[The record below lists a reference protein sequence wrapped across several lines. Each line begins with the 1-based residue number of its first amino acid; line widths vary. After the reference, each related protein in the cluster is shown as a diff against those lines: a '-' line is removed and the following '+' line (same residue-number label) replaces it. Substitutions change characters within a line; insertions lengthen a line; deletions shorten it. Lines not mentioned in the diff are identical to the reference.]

1 MSSFAFLRPMA
12 ACAITGLALY
22 VTRGVLDQTVTA
34 DSVVRFAMLPPWQ
47 ALLGFLCLAGLLL
60 VGIDHLN
67 APRGTT
73 AMTRPRLGELVLP
86 LFALAVL
93 LLPFLP
99 VLPDRL
105 PALQALAG
113 PMGAIVWLS
122 VAALQAW
129 VLWQSR
135 LITARSIAGWSVTTI
150 TIVLFLAATIVAG
163 SAAQKLT
170 GTALFPSGDEPHY
183 LVIAQSLWR
192 DGDLKIENN
201 HQRGDYREY
210 YPDELEPHYLTRGS
224 DGEIYS
230 IHPIGIS
237 VLLTPI
243 YALAGYKG
251 SVWALILMGALAAA
265 LAWRWTVGTINAPG
279 AATFA
284 WAAVALSAPFMF
296 NTFTVYPEIAG
307 ALAVTFALTATI
319 RAQGATSLLRW
330 IAIGMAIASLPWLST
345 KYAPM
350 SAALLLVV
358 LLRLRTDASLKTP
371 AAFLSNP
378 KVWALAS
385 MYAIS
390 LLGWFAFFYAYWGTP
405 LPMAPYGALVQTTPL
420 NLRFGAPGLLFD
432 QEYGLLAYAPVYL
445 LAATG
450 LYAMWRNGGEL
461 RRLAIEITFIFVAL
475 LTTVGAFAI
484 WWGGTSAP
492 ARPIASGLPLL
503 MLPIAVAFRSAPV
516 ASPQRAAQH
525 LLLWISIGIAAT
537 LAIGENGLLINNGRD
552 GTSALLE
559 FWSPRWQ
566 LWSLAPTFVAP
577 EWTGIA
583 WIHTAWWL
591 LILSIASV
599 VLIKARTTRAG
610 MSALIAFGTFCAAL
624 IIVAITMPWLPS
636 GPPIPQV
643 DLGAR
648 SRLSA
653 LDGFDA
659 RSRPAS
665 IIYDPLR
672 KRAAVDALPQL
683 VLGVKPMQRK
693 DPQPVR
699 VIHNGRFSLPAGT
712 YQIAID
718 FNERTFDRAYPLS
731 LQIGR
736 NGPPMQ
742 TWSLQPQ
749 PNQRW
754 ETTLWLPVDAN
765 FVGLRG
771 PAEIERAIANITI
784 TPGTVVDSGDRPRVP
799 VVLSAAAYPDA
810 SVFFHE
816 ERMYAEA
823 QGFWTIGAHA
833 SSMTVAVP
841 SGRTAPVT
849 LRVHSGGV
857 VNTATF
863 STFGWQQTIELKPGT
878 AADIELP
885 TFPSG
890 VIPLTIDV
898 ASGFSP
904 KDADPKS
911 TDRRFL
917 GIWVEVKAP
926 ATSGATADK
935 P

>member
-1 MSSFAFLRPMA
+1 MSSFAFLRPLA
-12 ACAITGLALY
+12 ACVVTGLALY
-22 VTRGVLDQTVTA
+22 VTRGVLDQTVTG
-34 DSVVRFAMLPPWQ
+34 DTVVRFAMLPPWQ
-47 ALLGFLCLAGLLL
+47 AFLGFLCLAGLLL

-73 AMTRPRLGELVLP
+73 TLDRPRLGELVLP

-93 LLPFLP
+93 LLPYLP
-99 VLPDRL
+99 FVPDQL

-113 PMGAIVWLS
+113 PLGAIVWLT
-122 VAALQAW
+122 VAGLQLW

-135 LITARSIAGWSVTTI
+135 LLTAQAIEGWSVTTI
-150 TIVLFLAATIVAG
+150 TVVLCAAGAIVAG
-163 SAAQKLT
+163 SAAQRLT

-210 YPDELEPHYLTRGS
+210 YPDDLEPHYLTRGS

-237 VLLTPI
+237 VLLAPI

-251 SVWALILMGALAAA
+251 SVWTLILMGALASA
-265 LAWRWTVGTINAPG
+265 LAWRWTVATINAPG

-284 WAAVALSAPFMF
+284 WAAIALSAPFMF

-307 ALAVTFALTATI
+307 ALAVTFALTSTI
-319 RAQGATSLLRW
+319 RATSASGLGRW
-330 IAIGMAIASLPWLST
+330 IAIGLAIAVLPWLST

-350 SAALLLVV
+350 SAALLAVV
-358 LLRLRTDASLKTP
+358 FFRLKGPATFLR
-371 AAFLSNP
+371 NP
-378 KVWALAS
+378 RVWAVVAIYATSLA
-385 MYAIS
+385 
-390 LLGWFAFFYAYWGTP
+390 GWFAFFYAYWGTP

-420 NLRFGAPGLLFD
+420 NLAFGAPGLLFD
-432 QEYGLLAYAPVYL
+432 QEYGLLAYAPVYV

-450 LYAMWRNGGEL
+450 LFSMWRSGAEL
-461 RRLAIEITFIFVAL
+461 RRLAIEIAAIFVAL
-475 LTTVGAFAI
+475 LAMVGAFAI

-516 ASPQRAAQH
+516 ASPRRAAHH

-537 LAIGENGLLINNGRD
+537 LAIGEDGLLINNGRD

-577 EWTGIA
+577 AWTAAAWGHTILWLAVTAAAAFVLMRARSNRPGI
-583 WIHTAWWL
+583 
-591 LILSIASV
+591 
-599 VLIKARTTRAG
+599 
-610 MSALIAFGTFCAAL
+610 SALIAFATFCAAL
-624 IIVAITMPWLPS
+624 TLVSITMPWLPA
-636 GPPIPQV
+636 GPPIPPV

-665 IIYDPLR
+665 MIYDPLR
-672 KRAAVDALPQL
+672 KGAAVDVLPQL
-683 VLGVKPMQRK
+683 VLGVKPEQRK

-712 YQIAID
+712 YAIAID

-736 NGPPMQ
+736 NGPPMH
-742 TWSLQPQ
+742 TWQLQPQ
-749 PNQRW
+749 PQQRW
-754 ETTLWLPVDAN
+754 ETTLWLPVDAS
-765 FVGLRG
+765 FVGFRG
-771 PAEIERAIANITI
+771 PAEIERAITNITI
-784 TPGTVVDSGDRPRVP
+784 TPRAVLDTGDRPRIP
-799 VVLSAAAYPDA
+799 VVLSAASYPAA

-816 ERMYAEA
+816 EQMYPEP
-823 QGFWTIGAHA
+823 QGFWTIGAHT
-833 SSMTVAVP
+833 SRLTVAVP
-841 SGRTAPVT
+841 NGSTAPVT
-849 LRVHSGGV
+849 LRIHSGGV
-857 VNTATF
+857 ANTATF
-863 STFGWQQTIELKPGT
+863 STFGWHQRAELTPGT
-878 AADIELP
+878 AVDIELP

-904 KDADPKS
+904 KDADPNS

-917 GIWVEVKAP
+917 GIWVELKAP
-926 ATSGATADK
+926 ATVATADK

>member
-1 MSSFAFLRPMA
+1 MRPLA

-22 VTRGVLDQTVTA
+22 VTRGVLDQTVTG

-47 ALLGFLCLAGLLL
+47 ALAGFLCLAGLLL

-73 AMTRPRLGELVLP
+73 TLTRPRLGELVLP
-86 LFALAVL
+86 LFALGVL
-93 LLPFLP
+93 LLPYLP
-99 VLPDRL
+99 FLPDRL

-113 PMGAIVWLS
+113 PLGAIVWLA
-122 VAALQAW
+122 VAGLQLW

-135 LITARSIAGWSVTTI
+135 LITARAIEGWSVATI
-150 TIVLFLAATIVAG
+150 ALALCAAGAIVAG
-163 SAAQKLT
+163 AAAQRLT

-192 DGDLKIENN
+192 DGDLKIEDN

-210 YPDELEPHYLTRGS
+210 YPDDLEPHYLTRGS

-230 IHPIGIS
+230 IHPIGVS
-237 VLLTPI
+237 VLLAPI
-243 YALAGYKG
+243 YALAGYTG
-251 SVWALILMGALAAA
+251 SVWALILMGAAAA
-265 LAWRWTVGTINAPG
+265 AVGWRWTVSTLNAPG

-284 WAAVALSAPFMF
+284 WAAISLSAPFMF
-296 NTFTVYPEIAG
+296 NTFTVYPEIAA
-307 ALAVTFALTATI
+307 ALAVTFAMTSAI
-319 RAQGATSLLRW
+319 RAARTSGIGRW
-330 IAIGMAIASLPWLST
+330 LAIGLAIAALPWLST

-350 SAALLLVV
+350 SAALFLVV
-358 LLRLRTDASLKTP
+358 MFRIRDAGSRDDGFLALLGNTKAWTV
-371 AAFLSNP
+371 AAI
-378 KVWALAS
+378 
-385 MYAIS
+385 YAIS
-390 LLGWFAFFYAYWGTP
+390 LLGWFVFFYAYWGTP

-420 NLRFGAPGLLFD
+420 NLVFGAPGLLFD

-445 LAATG
+445 LAASG
-450 LYAMWRNGGEL
+450 LYAMWRGGAEL
-461 RRLAIEITFIFVAL
+461 RRLAIEITFVFGAL
-475 LTTVGAFAI
+475 LAMVGAFAI

-516 ASPQRAAQH
+516 GSPRRAAQH
-525 LLLWISIGIAAT
+525 LLLWVSIGIAAT
-537 LAIGENGLLINNGRD
+537 LVIGEDGLLINNGRD

-583 WIHTAWWL
+583 WIHTLLWL
-591 LILSIASV
+591 AVTAAASFV
-599 VLIKARTTRAG
+599 VLRVKAAG
-610 MSALIAFGTFCAAL
+610 AGRSALIAFGTFCGAL
-624 IIVAITMPWLPS
+624 LAVALTMPLLPA
-636 GPPIPQV
+636 GPPIPPV

-665 IIYDPLR
+665 MIYDPLR
-672 KRAAVDALPQL
+672 KGAAVDALPQL

-699 VIHNGRFSLPAGT
+699 VIHNGRFSLPAGS
-712 YQIAID
+712 YAIAID

-742 TWSLQPQ
+742 TWQIQPQ
-749 PNQRW
+749 PHQRW
-754 ETTLWLPVDAN
+754 QTTLWLPVDAS
-765 FVGLRG
+765 FVGFRG
-771 PAEIERAIANITI
+771 PAEIERAIANISI
-784 TPGTVVDSGDRPRVP
+784 TPVAVVDSGDRPRIP
-799 VVLSAAAYPDA
+799 VVLSAAAYPAA
-810 SVFFHE
+810 SVYFHE
-816 ERMYAEA
+816 EQMYPEP

-833 SSMTVAVP
+833 SNMTVAIP
-841 SGRTAPVT
+841 AGSTTPVT

-857 VNTATF
+857 DNSATF
-863 STFGWQQTIELKPGT
+863 RTFGWQHTVQLTPGT
-878 AADIELP
+878 AAEIELP
-885 TFPSG
+885 MFPSG

-904 KDADPKS
+904 RDADPAS

-926 ATSGATADK
+926 GPSTVTDK